1 MMGSGTNI
9 GKVRGLG
16 SAKHGGQ
23 HWINQRTSAVGN
35 LLLTTWLVTS
45 LLLMPN
51 FEQGTLAQWLAQ
63 PSAAVPVM
71 LMLVSIFWHVRLGL
85 QVLIEDY
92 VHDEGLKFGTLILL
106 NFYVVTAAAF
116 GIFSIAKIA
125 FTGAQV

>member
-1 MMGSGTNI
+1 MGSGTGI

-16 SAKHGGQ
+16 SSKHGGK
-23 HWINQRTSAVGN
+23 HWIDQRITAVGN
-35 LLLTTWLVTS
+35 ILLTIWFAIS
-45 LLLMPN
+45 LILLPN
-51 FEQGTLAQWLAQ
+51 FEYETLAAWLSQ
-63 PSAAVPVM
+63 PSVAVPLM
-71 LMLVSIFWHVRLGL
+71 LMLVCIFSHVRLGL

>member
-1 MMGSGTNI
+1 MGSGTGI

-16 SAKHGGQ
+16 SSKHGGK
-23 HWINQRTSAVGN
+23 HWIDQRITAVGN
-35 LLLTTWLVTS
+35 ILLTIWFALS
-45 LLLMPN
+45 LILLPN
-51 FEQGTLAQWLAQ
+51 FEYETLSAWLSQ
-63 PSAAVPVM
+63 PRVAVPLM
-71 LMLVSIFWHVRLGL
+71 LMLVCIFSHVRLGL

-125 FTGAQV
+125 FTGAPV

>member
-1 MMGSGTNI
+1 MGSGTDI

-16 SAKHGGQ
+16 SSKHGGK
-23 HWINQRTSAVGN
+23 HWIDQRITAVGN
-35 LLLTTWLVTS
+35 ILLTIWFAIS
-45 LLLMPN
+45 LILLPN
-51 FEQGTLAQWLAQ
+51 FEYETLAAWLSQ
-63 PSAAVPVM
+63 PSVAVPLI
-71 LMLVSIFWHVRLGL
+71 LMLVCIFSHVRLGL